1 MIKPGCILYSLVF
14 LCYINTVITYAFTGQ
29 FVIAGGTAACG
40 GSAVRI
46 RHNSHYRVYSF
57 CISRDAHAVIN
68 LHTPGKGSKGG
79 VPLCLFACGKKAYFI
94 TVKLTE
100 RGTHK

>member
-1 MIKPGCILYSLVF
+1 MVYSLFF
-14 LCYINTVITYAFTGQ
+14 LCYINIVIKYAFTGQ
-29 FVIAGGTAACG
+29 FVIAGGFAACG

-46 RHNSHYRVYSF
+46 RHNSHYRVCNH

-68 LHTPGKGSKGG
+68 LYALGNGGKGG
-79 VPLCLFACGKKAYFI
+79 VPLCLFAIGEKAYFI
-94 TVKLTE
+94 AKILTE